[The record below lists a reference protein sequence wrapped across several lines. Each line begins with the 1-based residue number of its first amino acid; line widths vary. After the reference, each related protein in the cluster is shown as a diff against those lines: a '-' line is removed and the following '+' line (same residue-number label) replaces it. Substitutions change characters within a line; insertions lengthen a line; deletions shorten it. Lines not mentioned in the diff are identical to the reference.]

1 MLENVWITKKK
12 AKQKKKKQKKQKERK
27 ISCSIHIFLRPED
40 EELVFQQTGYL
51 CHKFVNAWQ

>member
-12 AKQKKKKQKKQKERK
+12 KKKRK
-27 ISCSIHIFLRPED
+27 ISCSIHIFLRPGD

-51 CHKFVNAWQ
+51 CRKLGYAWQ